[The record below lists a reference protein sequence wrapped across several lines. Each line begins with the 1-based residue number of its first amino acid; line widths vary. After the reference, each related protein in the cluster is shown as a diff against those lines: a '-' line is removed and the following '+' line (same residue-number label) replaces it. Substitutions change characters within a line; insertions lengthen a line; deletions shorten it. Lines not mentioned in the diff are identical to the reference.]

1 MDRTLIDIAK
11 QVGVK
16 VIATNDFH
24 YLRREDAPVQDVIM
38 CIGMNAKSM
47 TPTACA

>member
-24 YLRREDAPVQDVIM
+24 YLRREDAP
-38 CIGMNAKSM
+38 CRTSS
-47 TPTACA
+47 CALA